1 MYVGFFFLGAMGD
14 ATLQRADAS
23 AELANKLQHEDASD
37 EENSLFILDLTRLR
51 QDVYDDLTFGLR
63 KLAAPSF

>member
-1 MYVGFFFLGAMGD
+1 MGD

-23 AELANKLQHEDASD
+23 AELANKLEDAAD
-37 EENSLFILDLTRLR
+37 GENSLFILDLTRLR
-51 QDVYDDLTFGLR
+51 QDVYDDLTFALR

>member
-1 MYVGFFFLGAMGD
+1 MCWFFLRAMGD

-37 EENSLFILDLTRLR
+37 GENSLFILDLTRLR
-51 QDVYDDLTFGLR
+51 QDVYDDLR